1 MLVYLP
7 NSDPTGVTNTTTGQ
21 LVYLNNQTTAF
32 LDTTFALTTRG
43 IPTNGTADPEW
54 ATCLACAVVERM
66 RGKKGVDQT
75 AACTACFTKYCWNE
89 VEWSNST
96 TNETGAPGDSAVSM
110 GGMGRTGVAGIVG
123 GLALAV
129 VAAVLI

>member
-75 AACTACFTKYCWNE
+75 AACTACFTK
-89 VEWSNST
+89 
-96 TNETGAPGDSAVSM
+96 
-110 GGMGRTGVAGIVG
+110 
-123 GLALAV
+123 
-129 VAAVLI
+129 